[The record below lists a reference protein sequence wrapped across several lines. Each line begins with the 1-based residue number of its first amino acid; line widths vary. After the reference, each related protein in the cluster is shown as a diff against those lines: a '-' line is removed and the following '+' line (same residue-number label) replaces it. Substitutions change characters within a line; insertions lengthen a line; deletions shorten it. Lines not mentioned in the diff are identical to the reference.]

1 MKNITKIVPGIL
13 IRSVLATV
21 LAGSSASANQFT
33 GSIAFSSSGV
43 TTDNPSLQSATTFGL
58 TGAFTTQT
66 TGEYSLLGIVDFQP
80 VTFNG
85 FRFNPPVASVLPLW
99 SLTIGTTVASF
110 DATTVTSLWD
120 TTVGGGEWVIT
131 GRGMAS
137 ITGFTDT
144 PGTWTVNLSDSGNRS
159 IAFDATAD
167 ANPRGVPD
175 GGSTMTL
182 LGGAIM
188 GLSMLARKFAC

>member
-1 MKNITKIVPGIL
+1 MKNITKIVPGIM
-13 IRSVLATV
+13 ITSVLAAV

-43 TTDNPSLQSATTFGL
+43 TTDNPTLSSATTFGL

-80 VTFNG
+80 VAFNG
-85 FRFNPPVASVLPLW
+85 FRFNPPVASVIPLW
-99 SLTIGTTVASF
+99 TLTIGTTVASF
-110 DATTVTSLWD
+110 DATTVSSLWD

-131 GRGMAS
+131 GSGMAS

-167 ANPRGVPD
+167 ANPRVPD